1 MVELEARRLAEY
13 GGASAAAAVHARIEH
28 VRGEL
33 AAISLMVEARGATDS
48 VVRAMLRKL
57 DDVGDAYY
65 VAQDL
70 AEALAEHSRNGAAS

>member
-1 MVELEARRLAEY
+1 
-13 GGASAAAAVHARIEH
+13 
-28 VRGEL
+28 
-33 AAISLMVEARGATDS
+33 
-48 VVRAMLRKL
+48 LRKL